1 MCTVYEFPMK
11 KELPEN
17 LEMELRRYARNYVEM
32 IDRYYDE
39 ICEDCSTEEGM
50 NEILGLVSDT
60 LMSEVALAIYE
71 LDWE

>member
-17 LEMELRRYARNYVEM
+17 LEEGLKRFAREYVEM
-32 IDRYYDE
+32 INSFYGE
-39 ICEDCSTEEGM
+39 IEDDCSTEEGM
-50 NEILGLVSDT
+50 NEIMRLISDT

-71 LDWE
+71 LDL